1 MKIKLLNTS
10 QANFNKRLNDHLSF
24 KQENFES
31 VEKTVDKILKKIEE
45 TGDNGLR
52 LLIKIA
58 ETFMRSNLYIPFFTN
73 FLDNF
78 FVATNT

>member
-31 VEKTVDKILKKIEE
+31 VEKTVDKILKKIVSKR
-45 TGDNGLR
+45 DFDR
-52 LLIKIA
+52 
-58 ETFMRSNLYIPFFTN
+58 R
-73 FLDNF
+73 
-78 FVATNT
+78 